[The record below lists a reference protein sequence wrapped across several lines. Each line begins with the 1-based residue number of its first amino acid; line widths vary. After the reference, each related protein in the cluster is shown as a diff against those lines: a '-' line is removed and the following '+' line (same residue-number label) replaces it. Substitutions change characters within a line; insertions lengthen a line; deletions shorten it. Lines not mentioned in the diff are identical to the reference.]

1 LTARRKVELLIAA
14 LVFANLAVFGAKE
27 ILGALYDP
35 IIRSLGG

>member
-1 LTARRKVELLIAA
+1 MSVRRKVLVLLVA